1 MCDQIA
7 IRAGCARARIIFGSV
22 SLTGFP
28 GIPGSILFS
37 ASSFPVSS
45 LISETILSKEM
56 LRNASGKIPVEADAM
71 QREIF
76 TQDHD
81 EFRDMVRA
89 FIAKEITPYHD
100 QWERDGVVSRDVWLA
115 AGRAGLLGI
124 HIDEKYGG
132 GGDPD
137 YRYYVVLNQE
147 LARAGA
153 SGPMFQ
159 LHNDMIGPYLD
170 RLCTPEQR
178 ERWLPGYCS
187 GELVAAIAMTEPGAG
202 SDLQGIRSTA
212 IRDGDHY
219 LLNGQKT
226 FLSNGQLGDIVI
238 VVARTEPDAGHR
250 GISLLVVERGMAGF
264 ERGRNLEKVGM
275 HAQDTS
281 ELFFSDVRVPAR
293 NLLGEEG
300 GGFVAL
306 MQNLPRERVSIGATA
321 LAAAEKVFEEALAYA
336 KERQAFGRPIGS
348 FQHNR
353 FVLAEMATELAV
365 ARAFTDRAVLQHT
378 DGELSN
384 TDASMV
390 KWWDTEL
397 CNRVVDRCLQLYGG
411 YGYMAEYPVARAFAD
426 SRVQT
431 IFGGTTE
438 IMKEIIGRDLGV

>member
-1 MCDQIA
+1 MKRD
-7 IRAGCARARIIFGSV
+7 IFGPEHQA
-22 SLTGFP
+22 F
-28 GIPGSILFS
+28 
-37 ASSFPVSS
+37 
-45 LISETILSKEM
+45 
-56 LRNASGKIPVEADAM
+56 
-71 QREIF
+71 RE
-76 TQDHD
+76 
-81 EFRDMVRA
+81 MVRE
-89 FIAKEITPYHD
+89 FIAREITPHHS
-100 QWERDGVVSRDVWLA
+100 QWEKDGAVSREAWRA

-124 HIDEKYGG
+124 DVDEKYGG

-137 YRYYVVLNQE
+137 YRYYLILNEE

-153 SGPMFQ
+153 TGPGFAV
-159 LHNDMIGPYLD
+159 HNDINGQYFR

-187 GELVAAIAMTEPGAG
+187 GEIITAIAMSEPGAG
-202 SDLQGIRSTA
+202 SDLQGIRTTA
-212 IRDGDHY
+212 VRDGDHY
-219 LLNGQKT
+219 VLTGQKT
-226 FLSNGQLGDIVI
+226 FISNGQLCDLVI
-238 VVARTEPDAGHR
+238 VVARTDPEAGHR

-264 ERGRNLEKVGM
+264 DRGRNLAKIGM

-281 ELFFSDVRVPAR
+281 ELFFSDVVVPAE

-306 MQNLPRERVSIGATA
+306 MQNLPRERVAIGSTA
-321 LAAAEKVFEEALAYA
+321 LAAAEQVFEDTLAYC
-336 KERQAFGRPIGS
+336 KQRRAFGRPIGS

-365 ARAFTDRAVLQHT
+365 ARSFTDRAITEHNA
-378 DGELSN
+378 ERLSN
-384 TDASMV
+384 SDASMV

-397 CNRVVDRCLQLYGG
+397 CSRVVDRCLQLHGG
-411 YGYMAEYPVARAFAD
+411 YGYMSEYPVARAFAD